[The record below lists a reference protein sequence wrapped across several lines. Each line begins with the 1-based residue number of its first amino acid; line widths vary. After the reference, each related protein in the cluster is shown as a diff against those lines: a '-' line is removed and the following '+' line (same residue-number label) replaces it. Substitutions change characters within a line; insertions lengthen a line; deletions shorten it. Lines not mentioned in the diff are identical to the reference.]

1 MKSLFNHINHHIVN
15 IVVQVIGIKGMII
28 IDILKWDMDIIRKS
42 VKVAD
47 FSRVEVVFLVV
58 NR

>member
-1 MKSLFNHINHHIVN
+1 
-15 IVVQVIGIKGMII
+15 VIGIKGMII
-28 IDILKWDMDIIRKS
+28 IDILKWVMDIIRKS
-42 VKVAD
+42 VKVVD